1 MKKGISSENANKYT
15 KEDNAMI
22 IMDLKIDNFFVFK
35 EFHMNMAYPKKIVNS
50 YIPNEHLK
58 GRNNFRYK
66 KVNILMGGN
75 ATGKTSIGKMMMA
88 LCNFIK
94 RDDVH
99 GLMETIADSSKEA
112 TISVDFVGDIF
123 KMYRLNIKII
133 PSKDSEKA
141 PQILACK
148 REVIIA
154 EKDRYETCAQKI
166 DNMPL
171 KYNEKYR
178 EEMDGIEPIGWML
191 TYPFDASEKK
201 AKFPDESAF
210 VKVLDY
216 TLRSLDPA
224 IVSVG
229 KSKEVDSTYIIH
241 FDSEDLL
248 VQNGEVIRKNI
259 LSSGT
264 KAGIDIA
271 SLIFSIYQGECGFYY
286 CDEKF
291 SYIHSELEKAFLATM
306 IHGLK
311 DNAQL
316 FFTTHNS
323 DILDMPLPKHSFTFL
338 KKEMCDREPLIKCVY
353 ASDYLKRSTDSVHNA
368 VDNDLFSIAP
378 GVELVYKI
386 AEIEEFVQEED

>member
-1 MKKGISSENANKYT
+1 MKREISSEKLNKYT

-22 IMDLKIDNFFVFK
+22 IMDLKIDNFFAFR

-50 YIPNEHLK
+50 YIPNEHLW
-58 GRNNFRYK
+58 GRDNFRYK

-75 ATGKTSIGKMMMA
+75 ATGKTSIGKMLMA
-88 LCNFIK
+88 ICNFIE
-94 RDDVH
+94 RDDMH
-99 GLMETIADSSKEA
+99 GLLDRITDVNRDA
-112 TISVDFVGDIF
+112 TISMDFVGDEF
-123 KMYRLNIKII
+123 VMYRLDIKVKL
-133 PSKDSEKA
+133 SDKNEA
-141 PQILACK
+141 TPQIVACK
-148 REVIIA
+148 REVFIN

-166 DNMPL
+166 DQIPL
-171 KYNEKYR
+171 EYKENYR
-178 EEMDGIEPIGWML
+178 DEIDEIEPIGWMF
-191 TYPFDASEKK
+191 TYPSDTSDKR
-201 AKFPDESAF
+201 AKFPDDASF
-210 VKVLDY
+210 VQVLDY
-216 TLRSLDPA
+216 TLRSLDPS
-224 IVSVG
+224 IIQVD
-229 KSKEVDSTYIIH
+229 KSKEVNNTYIIH
-241 FDSEDLL
+241 LDSGDLL

-271 SLIFSIYQGECGFYY
+271 SLIFSIYKGECGFYY

-311 DNAQL
+311 NNEQL

-323 DILDMPLPKHSFTFL
+323 DILDLPLPKHSFTFL
-338 KKEMCDREPLIKCVY
+338 KKEMCDREQFIKCVY
-353 ASDYLKRSTDSVHNA
+353 ASDYLKRSTDSVRRA

-386 AEIEEFVQEED
+386 AEIEEFTQEEG